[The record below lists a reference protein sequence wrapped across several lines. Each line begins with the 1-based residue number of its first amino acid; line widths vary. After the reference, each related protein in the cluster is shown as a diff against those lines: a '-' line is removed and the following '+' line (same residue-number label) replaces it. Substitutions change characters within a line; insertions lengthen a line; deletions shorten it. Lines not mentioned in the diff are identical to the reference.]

1 MSTTFNVYFNVQ
13 NLEKSIFGGIKGLK
27 EAMQDEYVRVWNMFC
42 EKSNSGV
49 TEKLNKEWQ
58 ETYPNYDLSNSEH
71 YKKYNKFMS
80 DGYQHLIVDEFNRS
94 NISPILNFYVDPE
107 ECILIGYLKF
117 DPNVTVDHYLL
128 KEE

>member
-42 EKSNSGV
+42 DKSNSGV
-49 TEKLNKEWQ
+49 TEKLNKEW
-58 ETYPNYDLSNSEH
+58 EKTHPNYNLSDSEH
-71 YKKYNKFMS
+71 CSIYYKFMS
-80 DGYQHLIVDEFNRS
+80 DGYQSLIVDEFNKS
-94 NISPILNFYVDPE
+94 SISPILNFRMDPE
-107 ECILIGYLKF
+107 ECILVGYLKF
-117 DPNVTVDHYLL
+117 DPNVTVDHYL